1 MQFVEG
7 VLIIVILYIV
17 YHIARSRMAKKAAAI
32 VPATDPAP
40 VAPVSTAATAPV
52 AAESAAMKENMEYF
66 AGNVDG
72 QHAAELCGT
81 GPFNYAVNEYGAPGM
96 SWSDHVASAAVDPA
110 VIKNHSEF
118 VADRLSNK
126 NQFITGPTMTPDSHT
141 SYDPISWQGLRRPQ
155 AVAQYNPTQM
165 PDIDTSL
172 YETQPKFNW
181 NSSM

>member
-1 MQFVEG
+1 MQFTEG
-7 VLIIVILYIV
+7 LILVVVVLIVV
-17 YHIARSRMAKKAAAI
+17 HFARKHMAAKKAEIPLPTPAAPAPAAAPTT
-32 VPATDPAP
+32 PAT
-40 VAPVSTAATAPV
+40 
-52 AAESAAMKENMEYF
+52 AESAALKENMEF
-66 AGNVDG
+66 FTGNVDG
-72 QHAAELCGT
+72 QQAAELCGT

-118 VADRLSNK
+118 VADRMSNK
-126 NQFITGPTMTPDSHT
+126 SQFITGPTMTPDSHT

-155 AVAQYNPTQM
+155 AVRQHNPTQM

-181 NSSM
+181 SSSM